1 MEISMTGLSS
11 IQMQEIVRQQGTTL
25 YRLAVLLTNQISEA
39 DQLMRRMTQRA
50 IKEPQETSFH
60 SLLALLLQEAER
72 QHKRHSKKL
81 FRLSLQAQPS
91 EGELYAGPNRTSPF
105 TDLPFGQRRIL
116 ALVSQL
122 GYDDAHTG
130 QALGLAQEQAAS
142 ERVAALEGLA
152 AAAELKLPHAVSNDF
167 CFGVRKQMQLHN
179 DRELLEPH
187 LRSHL
192 ALCRECQAYLRVW
205 NELSER
211 LDQNLRSTMRQLSIP
226 AALQSE
232 LLGTIEHASQ
242 KRPWWQTFLSGRPAR
257 LSALAAVVVALI
269 AALVLPG
276 FFDGPTTTT
285 ATQSRLSEQD
295 LRAMLERAYDLHF
308 QAPRGSG
315 VWHARWEARWYFP
328 NGKYAPMHLDAWY
341 DGSEPSRYR
350 FQAVH
355 ASGGAL
361 YELQVSDG
369 MRELWYALGPS
380 YFDSLYG
387 NLGITPETEQLV
399 RRRLSPEQLQEAGR
413 LRLESGAWN
422 IGPSYLKEAL
432 RASELQT
439 LGRQPLG
446 NRTVQIV
453 SFVSQSSLGFPK
465 DHPLYSPRITV
476 LLGIDVEDGRLRL
489 VTELDGT
496 AQIEQASLRT
506 WQMINEEWVY
516 DRREIDRIFMAQR
529 AWNGFESFPEV
540 ATGTVEDLQYPL
552 DISIRL
558 APPEALQAVGVR
570 LPAQAFEE
578 EQGRTIQRLPSNGS
592 PLPFLIRYN
601 GQTKN
606 LAMTWRAIRPEGQY
620 ELYNGKLIQI
630 TPARNQ
636 HYQAVVLL
644 EASLDPAIIS
654 AFARNQSESPGII
667 INLPYG
673 DTRTALFVDAQSLS
687 KEELLQFIDSLEW
700 QP

>member
-1 MEISMTGLSS
+1 MAGLSS
-11 IQMQEIVRQQGTTL
+11 MIQMQEIVRQQGTTL
-25 YRLAVLLTNQISEA
+25 YRLAVLLTNQISDA
-39 DQLMRRMTQRA
+39 DQIMRRMTQRA
-50 IKEPQETSFH
+50 LKESREPSFH

-72 QHKRHSKKL
+72 LHKRRSKKL
-81 FRLSLQAQPS
+81 LRFSLQAQAS
-91 EGELYAGPNRTSPF
+91 EPELYAGPNRPSPF
-105 TDLPFGQRRIL
+105 TDLLFSQRRIL
-116 ALVSQL
+116 ALAAQL
-122 GYDDAHTG
+122 GYDDAHSA

-152 AAAELKLPHAVSNDF
+152 AVAELKLPHTVSNDF
-167 CFGVRKQMQLHN
+167 CFGVRKEMQIHN

-192 ALCRECQAYLRVW
+192 ALCRDCQTYLRAW

-211 LDQNLRSTMRQLSIP
+211 LDQNLRSALRQLMIP
-226 AALQSE
+226 AGLQSE
-232 LLGTIEHASQ
+232 LLASIELASR
-242 KRPWWQTFLSGRPAR
+242 KRPWWQTLLSGRPAR

-276 FFDGPTTTT
+276 FFDGPTTTK
-285 ATQSRLSEQD
+285 ATQSSLSEQD
-295 LRAMLERAYDLHF
+295 LRDMVQRAYDMHF
-308 QAPRGSG
+308 QAPSGSG

-328 NGKYAPMHLDAWY
+328 NGKYAPIQLDAWY
-341 DGSEPSRYR
+341 DVTTPGRYR

-355 ASGGAL
+355 AAGGAL

-369 MRELWYALGPS
+369 TRELWYALGPS

-387 NLGITPETEQLV
+387 NIGITPETEQLV
-399 RRRLSPEQLQEAGR
+399 RRRHTPEQLQEAGR
-413 LRLESGAWN
+413 LRLESGAWSV
-422 IGPSYLKEAL
+422 GPNYLKEAL

-446 NRTVQIV
+446 NRMVQII
-453 SFVSQSSLGFPK
+453 SFVSQSSIGFPK

-496 AQIEQASLRT
+496 AQTEQASLRT
-506 WQMINEEWVY
+506 WQLLNEEWIY
-516 DRREIDRIFMAQR
+516 DRREIDRVFTAQR
-529 AWNGFESFPEV
+529 AWNGFENFPEV
-540 ATGTVEDLQYPL
+540 ASGTVEDLQYPL

-558 APPEALQAVGVR
+558 APAEALQAVGVR
-570 LPAQAFEE
+570 LPQQAYDG
-578 EQGRTIQRLPSNGS
+578 EQTRIIQRLPSNGS
-592 PLPFLIRYN
+592 SLPFLVRYN

-606 LAMTWRAIRPEGQY
+606 LAMTWQSIRPEGQY
-620 ELYNGKLIQI
+620 ELYNGKFIQI

-644 EASLDPAIIS
+644 EADIDPES
-654 AFARNQSESPGII
+654 VSTFTKNGSENPGVI

-673 DTRTALFVDAQSLS
+673 DTRLALFVDAQALS
-687 KEELLQFIDSLEW
+687 KQELLQFIDSLEW